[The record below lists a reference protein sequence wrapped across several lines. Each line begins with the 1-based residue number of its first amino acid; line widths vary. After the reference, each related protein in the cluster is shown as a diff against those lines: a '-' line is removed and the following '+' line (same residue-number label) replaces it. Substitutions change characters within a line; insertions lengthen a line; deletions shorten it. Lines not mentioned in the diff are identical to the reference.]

1 MAALAAAPF
10 ALTLFVVAMVL
21 GPDLTP
27 PPIDA
32 PEENGSA
39 APSLPEPASPA
50 SPRKKPPSKEEVT
63 YEPWELVST

>member
-10 ALTLFVVAMVL
+10 ALTLFIVAMVL

-39 APSLPEPASPA
+39 EPGNPG
-50 SPRKKPPSKEEVT
+50 KKAPSKEEIT

>member
-27 PPIDA
+27 PPTDP

-39 APSLPEPASPA
+39 EPTNPASPG
-50 SPRKKPPSKEEVT
+50 KKAPTKEEVT